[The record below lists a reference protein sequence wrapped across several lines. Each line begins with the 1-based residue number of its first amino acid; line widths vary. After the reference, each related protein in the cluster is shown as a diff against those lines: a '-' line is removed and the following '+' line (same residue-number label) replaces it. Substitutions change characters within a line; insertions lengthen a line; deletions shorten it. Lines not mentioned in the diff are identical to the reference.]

1 MSSKIKPL
9 YCKIFHELRDRIVYG
24 EYPPGMNL
32 PEKEIC
38 EEFNVS
44 RTPLREAF
52 SKLQDMKLVTVI
64 PRFGTTVTSVDIN
77 EIRCSFEVKIELEGL
92 AGKLAAERIKP
103 DKLEELDAVISEA
116 ALLLKNGG
124 SQRHHRLIEIEGRFH
139 EIIRQA
145 AQNPVL
151 QEMLDNLHYRCAR
164 LWSATLSEVV
174 PDEEIIDQM
183 RKVHVALK
191 DGNSIAA
198 RAHMEEH
205 VQYFIERIKKVLF

>member
-183 RKVHVALK
+183 RKVHAALK

>member
-183 RKVHVALK
+183 RKVHAALK

-205 VQYFIERIKKVLF
+205 VQYFIERIKKVLL

>member
-9 YCKIFHELRDRIVYG
+9 YCKIFHELRDRIVFG
-24 EYPPGMNL
+24 AYPPGLNL
-32 PEKEIC
+32 PEKELC
-38 EEFNVS
+38 EEFKVS

-52 SKLQDMKLVTVI
+52 LKLQDMKLVTVI
-64 PRFGTTVTSVDIN
+64 PRFGTTVTPVDIN

-103 DKLEELDAVISEA
+103 DKLEELDAVINEA
-116 ALLLKNGG
+116 ALLLRTGG

-145 AQNPVL
+145 ARNPVL

-164 LWSATLSEVV
+164 LWSSALSEVV

-183 RKVHVALK
+183 RKVSVALK
-191 DGNSIAA
+191 ECNSDAA
-198 RAHMEEH
+198 RVHMEEH
-205 VQYFIERIKKVLF
+205 VQYFIEKIKKVLL

>member
-164 LWSATLSEVV
+164 LWSAALSEVV